1 MGASKS
7 KDQQDQNAE
16 LDFSIDIENLQ
27 FVKQVEDAR
36 YGKCKIFKSDKFD
49 HLIALVRKIL
59 QRDSEVELKS
69 IQDTAHS
76 LNNLNHDSVVKLLRY
91 KTSKKS
97 ELCSSYW
104 NIDLFYEFISNDLE
118 SDIQRRKK
126 EEVFYDESEL
136 WHIIVSTVAALAYL
150 RSRGYE
156 HGDIKPSSILLS
168 DQGRV
173 KLLPNP
179 IVSSG
184 NLNNYMQA
192 FMGMRKAKYLSPVL
206 MKSLELQSQKP
217 QHNCTKSDIF
227 SLGLVILEAALL
239 MEQDDIYDFVN
250 FDINQQILELKINFV
265 QEKYSIQL
273 AEFIKSMLIFDELE
287 RPDVDILFA
296 YIEELCRQGIQMAD
310 RIFSLGLKDRQP
322 TYNYTHENEDDQY
335 INQRFNELQNSN
347 SNDYESVKKNANNN
361 FFTPV
366 KEIDYDDKAKQY
378 QNDQN
383 QEVIYR
389 QEIVRRSKWTL
400 EENPENNNLYLGSTS
415 AQLNQNYDLNSNLN
429 KLYTFSDTGN
439 SVSKQVTFGSQTNG
453 NYKTTQAL
461 LDQYTPLASYDPI
474 FQSSQQKSNDY
485 NINQYSSIKVTDYNP
500 TVGSGATGISSTT
513 TGVAPSAYVP
523 MLVKDYNY
531 TSSAYSKPIT
541 PINNGTSLYQTSYNQ
556 DINNLDSINKIISKY
571 SYV

>member
-7 KDQQDQNAE
+7 KDQQDQTAE

-36 YGKCKIFKSDKFD
+36 Y
-49 HLIALVRKIL
+49 ALVRKIL

-76 LNNLNHDSVVKLLRY
+76 LNNLNHDSVVKLLRF

-97 ELCSSYW
+97 ELCSSY
-104 NIDLFYEFISNDLE
+104 ISNDLE
-118 SDIQRRKK
+118 SDMQRRKK

-136 WHIIVSTVAALAYL
+136 WHIIVSTIAALAYL

-168 DQGRV
+168 DQGRI
-173 KLLPNP
+173 KLLPSP

-206 MKSLELQSQKP
+206 MKSLELQSQRP

-250 FDINQQILELKINFV
+250 FDINQQVLNSKIEFV

-273 AEFIKSMLIFDELE
+273 AQFIQQMLIFDELE

-322 TYNYTHENEDDQY
+322 TYNYTHENEDEQY
-335 INQRFNELQNSN
+335 INQQFNEMQNSN

-366 KEIDYDDKAKQY
+366 KENGYDDQVKDYQSDQKQA
-378 QNDQN
+378 
-383 QEVIYR
+383 VIYR

-400 EENPENNNLYLGSTS
+400 EENPENNLYLGSTS
-415 AQLNQNYDLNSNLN
+415 AQINQNYDPNTNLN
-429 KLYTFSDTGN
+429 KLYTFSDAGN
-439 SVSKQVTFGSQTNG
+439 SMSKQITFGSQTNG
-453 NYKTTQAL
+453 NYKTTQTL
-461 LDQYTPLASYDPI
+461 LDQYTPSASYDPI
-474 FQSSQQKSNDY
+474 FQTSLQKNNDY
-485 NINQYSSIKVTDYNP
+485 NINQYSSIKVPDYNP
-500 TVGSGATGISSTT
+500 SLGSGAAGISSVGT
-513 TGVAPSAYVP
+513 VPSAYVP

-531 TSSAYSKPIT
+531 TSTPYTNPIT

-556 DINNLDSINKIISKY
+556 NINNLDSINKIISKY
-571 SYV
+571 SQV

>member
-1 MGASKS
+1 MGANKS

-36 YGKCKIFKSDKFD
+36 YGKCKIFKSNKFD

-76 LNNLNHDSVVKLLRY
+76 LNNLNHDSVVKLLRF
-91 KTSKKS
+91 KTSKRS

-104 NIDLFYEFISNDLE
+104 NIDLFYEYISNDLE
-118 SDIQRRKK
+118 SDMQRRKK

-168 DQGRV
+168 DQGRI

-179 IVSSG
+179 IVNSG

-250 FDINQQILELKINFV
+250 FDINQDVLNSKIQFV

-273 AEFIKSMLIFDELE
+273 AEFIQQMLIFDELQ

-335 INQRFNELQNSN
+335 INQQFNEMQISN

-361 FFTPV
+361 FFTPL
-366 KEIDYDDKAKQY
+366 KENDYADKEKEQY

-383 QEVIYR
+383 QAINYR
-389 QEIVRRSKWTL
+389 QEIVRRSKWTF

-415 AQLNQNYDLNSNLN
+415 AQLNQNYDVNSNVN

-439 SVSKQVTFGSQTNG
+439 SSVSKQVTFGSQTNG
-453 NYKTTQAL
+453 NYKSTKAL
-461 LDQYTPLASYDPI
+461 LDPYTPSASYDPI
-474 FQSSQQKSNDY
+474 FQSSQQKNNDY
-485 NINQYSSIKVTDYNP
+485 NLNQYSSIKVTDYNP
-500 TVGSGATGISSTT
+500 SVGFGATGISST
-513 TGVAPSAYVP
+513 AMPSAYVP

-531 TSSAYSKPIT
+531 TSTAFSKPIT
-541 PINNGTSLYQTSYNQ
+541 PTNNVTSLYQTSYNQ
-556 DINNLDSINKIISKY
+556 DISNLDSINKIISKY
-571 SYV
+571 SQV